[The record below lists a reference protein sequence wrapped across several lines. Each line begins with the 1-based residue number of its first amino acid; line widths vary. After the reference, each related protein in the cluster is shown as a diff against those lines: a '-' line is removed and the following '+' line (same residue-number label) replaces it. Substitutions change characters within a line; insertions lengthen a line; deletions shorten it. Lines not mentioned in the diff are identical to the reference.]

1 MYKPGETLGG
11 SRTKRI
17 CFRIRIVT
25 VKFERCRRVNTFFL
39 SDLLFGQIVVRK
51 EWKPLVVLGIVVLEF
66 RLEYVEVFPH
76 NNIGKES
83 F

>member
-1 MYKPGETLGG
+1 M
-11 SRTKRI
+11 
-17 CFRIRIVT
+17 
-25 VKFERCRRVNTFFL
+25 
-39 SDLLFGQIVVRK
+39 SDLLSSQIVVRK
-51 EWKPLVVLGIVVLEF
+51 EWKFLVVFGIVVLEF

>member
-1 MYKPGETLGG
+1 MDKPGGTLGG
-11 SRTKRI
+11 SRKDRI
-17 CFRIRIVT
+17 GSRIRIVT
-25 VKFERCRRVNTFFL
+25 KNSRRVSTIFL
-39 SDLLFGQIVVRK
+39 SDLLSGQIVVRK

>member
-1 MYKPGETLGG
+1 MDKPGETLGG
-11 SRTKRI
+11 SRKDRI
-17 CFRIRIVT
+17 GSRIRIVT
-25 VKFERCRRVNTFFL
+25 KSSRRVSTIFL
-39 SDLLFGQIVVRK
+39 SDLLSGQIVVRK

-76 NNIGKES
+76 NNIGKER